1 MGSER
6 LALWFGADT
15 ALALDGSRLLVL
27 TPSPFFQEWLRR
39 NFRAEIQAVATEVI
53 GRDVTIEFTVAAA
66 PADAIRI
73 AATNMDASADASAS
87 DANAPAASRA
97 TDRVDSQN
105 ARSSNNNN
113 DAYRANASLADASPL
128 PPGTATAA
136 TLFSTTIAGVLP
148 SAKLQTANLP
158 TTPKS
163 EVANASSRPAG
174 IISEPPRRGRR
185 FARLSEFAAGQSN
198 RLALAAAQTV
208 AAQLGAWSP
217 LTLHGLSGVGKTHLL
232 EGIWSAVKQRRPETA
247 AVYLTAEQF
256 TTGFLDALRGSGLPN
271 FRRKYRGVDLLIID
285 DIQFFAGKR
294 ATLVEL
300 LHTMNTL
307 VDEGR
312 QLVLAAD
319 RPPQELP
326 ELGPDVVQRLTG
338 GMLCRLDRPDYEA
351 RLAIVERLASQ
362 YNVSLP
368 EEVRQLLA
376 TQLSQ
381 GAREIAGALKRLAV
395 SQLAHGAPITLAGAQ
410 DTLVEQL
417 RQASRSVRLP
427 DIERAVCDLFG
438 LEARSLQSGRRARQ
452 VSHPRALAMWLAR
465 KYTRAALSE
474 IGEFFGCRSHTTVI
488 SAQRKVGDWLAN
500 QHELEISDGSCR
512 VEDAVRRIE
521 RSLAVG

>member
-15 ALALDGSRLLVL
+15 ALALEGTRLLVL

-39 NFRAEIQAVATEVI
+39 NFRAEIQAVASEVI

-73 AATNMDASADASAS
+73 AATNAGASADTSAINSSAPSTASHV
-87 DANAPAASRA
+87 
-97 TDRVDSQN
+97 DRRG
-105 ARSSNNNN
+105 ARLSNNNN
-113 DAYRANASLADASPL
+113 AAGEPTTPLTAANNL

-148 SAKLQTANLP
+148 AANKQSVSLPAAPRAPSA
-158 TTPKS
+158 
-163 EVANASSRPAG
+163 G
-174 IISEPPRRGRR
+174 GEPPRRGRR
-185 FARLSEFAAGQSN
+185 FARLDEFAAGQSN

-217 LTLHGLSGVGKTHLL
+217 LTLHGPSGVGKTHLL

-326 ELGPDVVQRLTG
+326 ELGLDVVQRLAG

-362 YNVSLP
+362 YNLSLP
-368 EEVRQLLA
+368 VEVRQLLA

-381 GAREIAGALKRLAV
+381 GAREVAGALKRLAV
-395 SQLAHGAPITLAGAQ
+395 SQLAHSAAITLAGAQ
-410 DTLVEQL
+410 EILVEQL

>member
-1 MGSER
+1 MTALRSALAQRMGSER

-15 ALALDGSRLLVL
+15 ALALEGTRLLVL

-39 NFRAEIQAVATEVI
+39 NFRAEIQAAASEVI
-53 GRDVTIEFTVAAA
+53 DRDVTIEFTVAAA
-66 PADAIRI
+66 PVDAIRI
-73 AATNMDASADASAS
+73 AAAEPVGRVS
-87 DANAPAASRA
+87 APAIG
-97 TDRVDSQN
+97 
-105 ARSSNNNN
+105 NNN
-113 DAYRANASLADASPL
+113 DAGLALAPPAFASPL

-136 TLFSTTIAGVLP
+136 SLFSTEIADVLP
-148 SAKLQTANLP
+148 AARQQAANRADANESKTPPVASAVLRA
-158 TTPKS
+158 
-163 EVANASSRPAG
+163 PA
-174 IISEPPRRGRR
+174 IINEPPRRGRR
-185 FARLSEFAAGQSN
+185 FARLDEFAAGQAN
-198 RLALAAAQTV
+198 CLALAAAQTA
-208 AAQLGAWSP
+208 AAQLGTWSP
-217 LTLHGLSGVGKTHLL
+217 LTLYGPSGVGKTHLL
-232 EGIWSAVKQRRPETA
+232 EGIWTAVKHRRPETA
-247 AVYLTAEQF
+247 AIYLTAEQF
-256 TTGFLDALRGSGLPN
+256 TTGFLDALRGSGLPS

-319 RPPQELP
+319 RPPQELA

-351 RLAIVERLASQ
+351 RLAIVKRLASQ
-362 YNVSLP
+362 YNLVLP
-368 EEVRQLLA
+368 EEVCQLLA
-376 TQLSQ
+376 AQLTQ

-395 SQLAHGAPITLAGAQ
+395 SQLAHGTPITLAGAQ
-410 DTLVEQL
+410 ETLVEQL

-474 IGEFFGCRSHTTVI
+474 IGDFFGCRSHTTVI

-500 QHELEISDGSCR
+500 QYELEISDGSCR

-521 RSLAVG
+521 RLLAVG

>member
-1 MGSER
+1 MSHVG
-6 LALWFGADT
+6 
-15 ALALDGSRLLVL
+15 
-27 TPSPFFQEWLRR
+27 
-39 NFRAEIQAVATEVI
+39 
-53 GRDVTIEFTVAAA
+53 
-66 PADAIRI
+66 
-73 AATNMDASADASAS
+73 
-87 DANAPAASRA
+87 
-97 TDRVDSQN
+97 
-105 ARSSNNNN
+105 
-113 DAYRANASLADASPL
+113 
-128 PPGTATAA
+128 
-136 TLFSTTIAGVLP
+136 
-148 SAKLQTANLP
+148 
-158 TTPKS
+158 
-163 EVANASSRPAG
+163 NASSRPSG
-174 IISEPPRRGRR
+174 IINEPPRRGRQ
-185 FARLSEFAAGQSN
+185 FARLDEFAAGQAN

-208 AAQLGAWSP
+208 AAQLGTWSP
-217 LTLHGLSGVGKTHLL
+217 LVLHGPSGVGKTHLL
-232 EGIWSAVKQRRPETA
+232 EGIWSAVKQRRPETSA
-247 AVYLTAEQF
+247 IYLTAEQF
-256 TTGFLDALRGSGLPN
+256 TTGFLDALRGSGLPS

-326 ELGPDVVQRLTG
+326 ELGSDVVQRLAG

-351 RLAIVERLASQ
+351 RLVVVERLASQ
-362 YNVSLP
+362 YNLSLP
-368 EEVRQLLA
+368 VEVRQLLA
-376 TQLSQ
+376 TQLTQ
-381 GAREIAGALKRLAV
+381 GAREIAGALKRLVVA
-395 SQLAHGAPITLAGAQ
+395 QLAHGGPITLAGAQ
-410 DTLVEQL
+410 ATLVEQL

-474 IGEFFGCRSHTTVI
+474 IGDFFGCRSHTTVI

-500 QHELEISDGSCR
+500 QHELEISDGACR

>member
-1 MGSER
+1 MTALRSALAQRMGSER

-15 ALALDGSRLLVL
+15 ALALDGTRLLVL

-39 NFRAEIQAVATEVI
+39 NFRAEIQAVAREVI

-73 AATNMDASADASAS
+73 AATDPIGPQSTLSSGNNYDAGRTLAPPAS
-87 DANAPAASRA
+87 
-97 TDRVDSQN
+97 
-105 ARSSNNNN
+105 
-113 DAYRANASLADASPL
+113 ASPL
-128 PPGTATAA
+128 PLGTATAA
-136 TLFSTTIAGVLP
+136 TLFSTEIAEVLP
-148 SAKLQTANLP
+148 AAKPQAANR
-158 TTPKS
+158 TDANESKS
-163 EVANASSRPAG
+163 RQVANAASQAPA
-174 IISEPPRRGRR
+174 IINEPPRRGRR
-185 FARLSEFAAGQSN
+185 FARLEEFAAGQAN
-198 RLALAAAQTV
+198 RLALAAAQT
-208 AAQLGAWSP
+208 ASAQLGTWSP
-217 LTLHGLSGVGKTHLL
+217 LTLYGPSGVGKTHLL
-232 EGIWSAVKQRRPETA
+232 EGIWSAVKQRRPETSA
-247 AVYLTAEQF
+247 IYLTAEQF
-256 TTGFLDALRGSGLPN
+256 TTGFLDALRGSGLPS

-307 VDEGR
+307 VDDGR

-319 RPPQELP
+319 RPPQELA
-326 ELGPDVVQRLTG
+326 ELGVDVVQRLAG
-338 GMLCRLDRPDYEA
+338 GMLCRLDRPDFEA
-351 RLAIVERLASQ
+351 RLAIVERLSSQ
-362 YNVSLP
+362 YNLSLP
-368 EEVRQLLA
+368 EEVRKLLA
-376 TQLSQ
+376 AQLTQ

-395 SQLAHGAPITLAGAQ
+395 SQLAHGGPITLAGAQ
-410 DTLVEQL
+410 ETLVEQL

-474 IGEFFGCRSHTTVI
+474 IGDFFGCRSHTTVI

-521 RSLAVG
+521 RLLAVG